1 MVLHASAL
9 AIKEAGVLIRGASGS
24 GKSRL
29 ALALITAAR
38 ARGAFSRLIGD
49 DRIKLENCSGRLIA
63 RGHSHILG
71 QIEQR
76 GVGILRL
83 PFLPAAVI
91 RLVVDLAPADQAP
104 RHPEALGAGVADN
117 EFPDNP
123 ENGAIWRCADW
134 DFRSLNRLELNGVR
148 MPLLVLAE
156 SAAASDL
163 ALAVL
168 QCFCFWNAS
177 GQPIRQINR

>member
-49 DRIKLENCSGRLIA
+49 DRIRLENCHGRLIA
-63 RGHSHILG
+63 WGHPHILG

-104 RHPEALGAGVADN
+104 RHPEALGAGVTGTD
-117 EFPDNP
+117 FLD
-123 ENGAIWRCADW
+123 WRCADW
-134 DFRSLNRLELNGVR
+134 DFHGLNRLELNGVR

-168 QCFCFWNAS
+168 QCFRF
-177 GQPIRQINR
+177 

>member
-1 MVLHASAL
+1 MVQFDLHASAL
-9 AIKEAGVLIRGASGS
+9 TIKEAGVLIRGASGS

-29 ALALITAAR
+29 ALALITAAH
-38 ARGAFSRLIGD
+38 AKGAFSRLIGD

-63 RGHSHILG
+63 RGHSNIPG

-83 PFLPAAVI
+83 PFLSAAVI

-104 RHPEALGAGVADN
+104 RHPDALGAGVTDKD
-117 EFPDNP
+117 FLDSRDK
-123 ENGAIWRCADW
+123 GAIWRCADW
-134 DFRSLNRLELNGVR
+134 DFRGLNRLELNGVR
-148 MPLLVLAE
+148 TPLLVLAT
-156 SAAASDL
+156 SAAACDL

-168 QCFCFWNAS
+168 QCFRF
-177 GQPIRQINR
+177 

>member
-1 MVLHASAL
+1 V
-9 AIKEAGVLIRGASGS
+9 AIKEAGVLIRGASGA

-29 ALALITAAR
+29 ALALIAAAR
-38 ARGAFSRLIGD
+38 AAGAFSRLIGD
-49 DRIKLENCSGRLIA
+49 DRIKLETCHGRLIA
-63 RGHSHILG
+63 RGHSHIPG

-83 PFLPAAVI
+83 HFLTAAVI

-104 RHPEALGAGVADN
+104 RHPEALGAGVTDN
-117 EFPDNP
+117 DFPDDRGD
-123 ENGAIWRCADW
+123 GAIWRCADW
-134 DFRSLNRLELNGVR
+134 DFRGLNRLELNGVR
-148 MPLLVLAE
+148 TPLLILPD

-168 QCFCFWNAS
+168 QCFCF
-177 GQPIRQINR
+177 

>member
-1 MVLHASAL
+1 MVQFDLHASAL

-38 ARGAFSRLIGD
+38 ANGAFCRLIGD

-76 GVGILRL
+76 GVGILQL

-104 RHPEALGAGVADN
+104 RHPEALGAGVTGND
-117 EFPDNP
+117 FLD
-123 ENGAIWRCADW
+123 WRCAEW
-134 DFRSLNRLELNGVR
+134 DFRSLNSLELNGVR

-168 QCFCFWNAS
+168 QCFRF
-177 GQPIRQINR
+177 